1 MAAEVVGVPYEFK
14 KCDLLAGENMK
25 VEDFLLKDLDNK
37 FHLAAGVP
45 GDQPVPQHPS
55 HQRWGFLP
63 QRVEGE
69 QLSNHYLV
77 LHKSGRDSM
86 IHDLFLHKNFQTFS
100 QIHVVQA
107 CAAYLANK
115 YGSNTTVYP
124 TVLENSVSLKLFVN

>member
-1 MAAEVVGVPYEFK
+1 MTAEVVGVPYEFK

-25 VEDFLLKDLDNK
+25 VEDFLFKDLDNK
-37 FHLAAGVP
+37 FHLPAGVP

-86 IHDLFLHKNFQTFS
+86 EYD
-100 QIHVVQA
+100 
-107 CAAYLANK
+107 
-115 YGSNTTVYP
+115 P
-124 TVLENSVSLKLFVN
+124 